1 MLPSHPEV
9 TGNRRAVLARL
20 ESPRHRLCDT
30 RALARGTRAVRQRQ
44 LPTEHG
50 HAALPARATRVYQ
63 SDSSSK
69 PPHHAQPRP
78 PQEFLFRAHRPPRS
92 LRHSAGR
99 AASVAGGP
107 EYWREISRI
116 LSP

>member
-44 LPTEHG
+44 LPTNPLSCG
-50 HAALPARATRVYQ
+50 IQSAYISVWGDTLALDRSVDAVRGRARLRPARPVR
-63 SDSSSK
+63 
-69 PPHHAQPRP
+69 R
-78 PQEFLFRAHRPPRS
+78 
-92 LRHSAGR
+92 
-99 AASVAGGP
+99 GGS
-107 EYWREISRI
+107 EA
-116 LSP
+116 

>member
-1 MLPSHPEV
+1 MSSHPEV
-9 TGNRRAVLARL
+9 TEDPRAVQARL
-20 ESPRHRLCDT
+20 ERPRQRLCDT
-30 RALARGTRAVRQRQ
+30 RAPARGTRAPRLRQ

-69 PPHHAQPRP
+69 PPHRVQSRS
-78 PQEFLFRAHRPPRS
+78 PQEFRSRARRPPRS

-99 AASVAGGP
+99 AASAAGGP
-107 EYWREISRI
+107 EYWRGISRI